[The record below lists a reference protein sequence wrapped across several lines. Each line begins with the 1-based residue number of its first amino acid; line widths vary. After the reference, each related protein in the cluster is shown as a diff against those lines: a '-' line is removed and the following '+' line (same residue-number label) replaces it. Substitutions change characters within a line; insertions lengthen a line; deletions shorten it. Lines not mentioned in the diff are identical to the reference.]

1 MLRVVMY
8 NLELWIKNGAI
19 CPRPT
24 KPDGGAIS
32 DRKLLHEYNLV
43 KLETGSTGT
52 RVNWVMFGANWS
64 SLYFL
69 KEFIVT
75 CVAPVTLRYFNA
87 GWFEEVVSVA
97 SEAADRIET
106 LVLKSDVRFS
116 QRVYLTNERPSP
128 SNVPESLRAVLEA
141 GNVSDEQSIMCK
153 VDPEMGTSQVE
164 QIGQDSLL
172 GKVWGLVPISYPA
185 MSGHS
190 YDRLV
195 SQPYFEVLRSGEM
208 HYDQVLASMIMP
220 DGEQQWFG
228 YHRVIVPD
236 FSAAARIRRVKVACA
251 YAPVDIK
258 LL

>member
-1 MLRVVMY
+1 MY
-8 NLELWIKNGAI
+8 SLELWIKNGAI

-24 KPDGGAIS
+24 KPDGGTIS
-32 DRKLLHEYNLV
+32 DRRLLHEHNLV
-43 KLETGSTGT
+43 KLETGNTGT

-69 KEFIVT
+69 QQFVVT
-75 CVAPVTLRYFNA
+75 CIAPVTLRYFNA
-87 GWFEEVVSVA
+87 GWFEEVVSTA

-116 QRVYLTNERPSP
+116 QRVYLMDERPTAA
-128 SNVPESLRAVLEA
+128 NVPESLRAVLDA
-141 GNVSDEQSIMCK
+141 GNVSDELSITCK
-153 VDPEMGTSQVE
+153 VDAEMGTTQVE
-164 QIGQDSLL
+164 QIGQESLL
-172 GKVWGLVPISYPA
+172 GKVWGMVPISYPA

-195 SQPYFEVLRSGEM
+195 SQPYFEVVKSGAI

-220 DGEQQWFG
+220 NGEQQWFG
-228 YHRVIVPD
+228 YHRVILPD
-236 FSAAARIRRVKVACA
+236 FSAASRIQRVKVACA